1 MRESGDWGNFIK
13 FEEIFPVCDL
23 KYLGAHIDN
32 LPRVGEIPLMA
43 KALGASAFAFCP
55 VDPKL
60 WRYPAYPDGEAA
72 RFSAECA
79 ECGYTPAQILP
90 HASLLLNLCSPDARK
105 LKLSRDSFTEQMRR
119 VASLGLDRLNFHPG
133 SHMRELEEEAA
144 LDLVAASI
152 NYALERTE
160 GVTAVIEN
168 MAGQGSNL
176 GYTFAQLARI
186 IDGVADKSRVGV
198 CIDTCHAFAAG
209 YDMSTPEAYEAA
221 WQEFADTVGFGYLR
235 GMHIN
240 DSLKPLA
247 SRVDRH
253 ASIGKGELGTPF
265 FGLLMADRRLDGIPL
280 ILETP
285 DPSLWQMEIG
295 WLRAAANGNA

>member
-1 MRESGDWGNFIK
+1 M
-13 FEEIFPVCDL
+13 

-209 YDMSTPEAYEAA
+209 YDMSTPEAYDAA

-253 ASIGKGELGTPF
+253 ASIGKGELGSPF

-295 WLRAAANGNA
+295 WLRAAANGNT

>member
-1 MRESGDWGNFIK
+1 M
-13 FEEIFPVCDL
+13 
-23 KYLGAHIDN
+23 KYLGAHIDH
-32 LPRVGEIPLMA
+32 LPEVGEIPLMA
-43 KALGASAFAFCP
+43 KAIGASAFAFCP

-60 WRYPAYPDGEAA
+60 WRYPAYPEGEIERFRAA
-72 RFSAECA
+72 CSEGGFS
-79 ECGYTPAQILP
+79 PDSILP

-105 LKLSRDSFTEQMRR
+105 LRLSRDSLVAQMER

-133 SHMRELEEEAA
+133 SHMRELGEDEA

-152 NYALERTE
+152 NYALERTA

-186 IDGVADKSRVGV
+186 IDGVDDKSRVGV

-209 YDMSTPEAYEAA
+209 YDMSTPAAYEDTWREFDAA
-221 WQEFADTVGFGYLR
+221 VGFGYLR

-253 ASIGKGELGTPF
+253 APIARGELGSDF
-265 FGLLMADRRLDGIPL
+265 FGLLMADTRLDGIPL

-285 DPSLWQMEIG
+285 DPSLWKMEID
-295 WLRAAANGNA
+295 WLRAAANRTV

>member
-1 MRESGDWGNFIK
+1 M
-13 FEEIFPVCDL
+13 

-32 LPRVGEIPLMA
+32 LPAVGEIPLKA

-60 WRYPAYPDGEAA
+60 WRYPAYPDGEAG
-72 RFSAECA
+72 RFRAACA
-79 ECGYTPAQILP
+79 ECGYTSAQILP

-105 LKLSRDSFTEQMRR
+105 LKLSRDSLTEQMSR

-133 SHMRELEEEAA
+133 SHMRELDEEAA

-176 GYTFAQLARI
+176 GYTFAQLDRI

-209 YDMSTPEAYEAA
+209 YDMSTPEAYEAT
-221 WQEFADTVGFGYLR
+221 WREFDETVGFAYLR

-253 ASIGKGELGTPF
+253 APIAKGELGSSF
-265 FGLLMADRRLDGIPL
+265 FSLLMADIRLDGIPL

-285 DPSLWQMEIG
+285 DPSLWQMEIA
-295 WLRAAANGNA
+295 WLRGAADNS

>member
-1 MRESGDWGNFIK
+1 M
-13 FEEIFPVCDL
+13 

-72 RFSAECA
+72 RFSAECV

>member
-43 KALGASAFAFCP
+43 KALGASAFTFCP

-105 LKLSRDSFTEQMRR
+105 LKLSRNSFTEQMRR

-209 YDMSTPEAYEAA
+209 YDMSTPEAYDAA

-253 ASIGKGELGTPF
+253 ASIGKGELGSPF
-265 FGLLMADRRLDGIPL
+265 FGLLMADPRLDGIPL

>member
-1 MRESGDWGNFIK
+1 M
-13 FEEIFPVCDL
+13 

-32 LPRVGEIPLMA
+32 LPAVGEIPLKA

-60 WRYPAYPDGEAA
+60 WRYPAYPDGEAG
-72 RFSAECA
+72 RFRAACA
-79 ECGYTPAQILP
+79 ECGYTSAQILP

-105 LKLSRDSFTEQMRR
+105 LKLSRDSLTEQMSR

-133 SHMRELEEEAA
+133 SHMRQLDEETA

-209 YDMSTPEAYEAA
+209 YDMSTPEAYEAT
-221 WQEFADTVGFGYLR
+221 WREFDETVGFAYLH

-253 ASIGKGELGTPF
+253 ASIGKGELGSSF
-265 FGLLMADRRLDGIPL
+265 FSLLMADTRLDGIPL

-285 DPSLWQMEIG
+285 DPSLWQMEIA
-295 WLRAAANGNA
+295 WLRGAADNS

>member
-1 MRESGDWGNFIK
+1 
-13 FEEIFPVCDL
+13 
-23 KYLGAHIDN
+23 
-32 LPRVGEIPLMA
+32 MA

-253 ASIGKGELGTPF
+253 ASIGKGELGSPF
-265 FGLLMADRRLDGIPL
+265 FGLLMADPRLDGIPL

>member
-79 ECGYTPAQILP
+79 EYGYTPAQILP

-265 FGLLMADRRLDGIPL
+265 FGLLIADRRLDGIPL